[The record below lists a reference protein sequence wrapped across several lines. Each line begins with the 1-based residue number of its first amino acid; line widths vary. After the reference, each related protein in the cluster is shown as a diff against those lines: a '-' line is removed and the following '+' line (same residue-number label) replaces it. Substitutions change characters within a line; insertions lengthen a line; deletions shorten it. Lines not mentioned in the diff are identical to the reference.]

1 MCIAPS
7 VQRESFLGMD
17 AVFASQEMLALMERV
32 RRFALTDASVLIC
45 GESGTGKEIVAR
57 ALCHYSKRSNLVWVD
72 VSCGALPDTLMESEL
87 FGFHKGAFSGAE
99 QSKEGLFEIADGGTL
114 FLDEIGE
121 LDLRLQVKLLRVL
134 DSGEYYRLGGTKKVK
149 VNVRILTATNQD
161 LPKMVAEGRFRKDLY
176 HRLAQLRLTV
186 PPLRTR
192 PEDVSALAEFFRR
205 RHCPDASFSPAA
217 LHAIEHWDWPGNVRE
232 LRNAIISAGA
242 MCVDGQVRFEDLPD
256 EIRAAGGTMRMDH
269 SLRNLSA
276 AVSSED
282 SDLDQGGGLLESM
295 ERSLILKTLT
305 ETNWHQEKAASIL
318 GISSRTLSRKLKV
331 YMPSA

>member
-1 MCIAPS
+1 
-7 VQRESFLGMD
+7 MD
-17 AVFASQEMLALMERV
+17 AVFASQEMLALMDRV

-57 ALCHYSKRSNLVWVD
+57 ALCHYSNRSNLVWVD

-87 FGFHKGAFSGAE
+87 FGFHKGAFSGAD
-99 QSKEGLFEIADGGTL
+99 QAKEGLFEIADGGTL

-161 LPKMVAEGRFRKDLY
+161 LAKMVAEGRFRKDLY

-186 PPLRTR
+186 PPLRSR
-192 PEDVSALAEFFRR
+192 PEDVGALLEFFRQ
-205 RHCPDASFSPAA
+205 RHCPDAMFSPAA
-217 LHAIEHWDWPGNVRE
+217 LHAIHHWDWPGNVRE

-242 MCVDGQVRFEDLPD
+242 VATGGQVTFDDLPD
-256 EIRAAGGTMRMDH
+256 EIRAAGSRLILDH

-276 AVSSED
+276 AVSGPD
-282 SDLDQGGGLLESM
+282 PDADQGGGLLEAM